1 MKISMEWLL
10 YFNQYHQF
18 NERIFNPSKTIELV
32 LIFLVIYCIIL
43 FIKQWSNIIKF
54 PHADTLH
61 NNLNAVLNSGSTFHL
76 APIVMLFPFFLLQ
89 PFIKIIYFCI
99 NKLNIYYLHLRK
111 WIVTYHIDFLIK
123 ITSNH
128 QIFKYNW
135 NLFHI

>member
-99 NKLNIYYLHLRK
+99 NKLNIYYFTFKKVDSNISYR
-111 WIVTYHIDFLIK
+111 FL
-123 ITSNH
+123 N
-128 QIFKYNW
+128 
-135 NLFHI
+135 